1 MSTLWPPLRLTPEQ
15 RLGGA
20 ASARLASVQACGT
33 PCGGTRGW
41 GRPDQPVGDRPLLAQ
56 VETSLALDNYKR
68 ACDCGRGAIFFSVAR
83 GKARSRSP
91 RYRAGRGPFVRCTP
105 FGLPCAVRTAA
116 AWHAEGTQRAT
127 RVLARAL
134 ERRCAT
140 NPKVRSEGY
149 SQVSEGIDFDRH
161 YGRAVVLLGV
171 PYQYTL
177 SRVLRAR

>member
-1 MSTLWPPLRLTPEQ
+1 VSTLWPPLRLTPEQ
-15 RLGGA
+15 RTAAQPSHASPACRHAAVHAGGA
-20 ASARLASVQACGT
+20 DQTNRSAI
-33 PCGGTRGW
+33 
-41 GRPDQPVGDRPLLAQ
+41 DRPLLAQ

-91 RYRAGRGPFVRCTP
+91 RYREGRGPFVRCTP
-105 FGLPCAVRTAA
+105 FGLPCAVRP
-116 AWHAEGTQRAT
+116 QRGMP
-127 RVLARAL
+127 RVLNG
-134 ERRCAT
+134 RRGYSRGHSSCDVLPT
-140 NPKVRSEGY
+140 NQPKGAVGY